1 MDEQAWRMLFAGA
14 WVTAWTSGLAIA
26 MGVVIGLGLALLRMA
41 RVPLLDPLLAAWISF
56 ARATPLVTLVLF
68 IFLASPKMG
77 WSMSREVAAVL
88 ALTINTSAFNAEVWR
103 SAFRGFSREQLEAA
117 LACGMTRL
125 QAFRRIML
133 PQMAV
138 TSMPGLINEM
148 TFLVK
153 GSPAI
158 AVIGMV
164 DLTRVTNRIAAV
176 TYDPLPPILA
186 AAVLYMALIALMVK
200 LQGMAQRNA
209 HRLAM

>member
-1 MDEQAWRMLFAGA
+1 MDEQAWRMLFNGA

-41 RVPLLDPLLAAWISF
+41 RIPVLDPLLAAWISF
-56 ARATPLVTLVLF
+56 ARAAPLVTLVLF
-68 IFLASPKMG
+68 IFLASPKLG
-77 WSMSREVAAVL
+77 LSLNREVAAVL

-117 LACGMTRL
+117 LACGMTHF

-133 PQMAV
+133 PQMVV

-176 TYDPLPPILA
+176 TYEPLPPILA
-186 AAVLYMALIALMVK
+186 AAVLYMALIVLMVK
-200 LQGMAQRNA
+200 LQGIAQRNA
-209 HRLAM
+209 HRLAL